1 MYRKML
7 LAVVVF
13 STAIPIVAQV
23 APEAKVRSIPLIVG
37 VGYSNY
43 YTDWS
48 GRLSGPSLW
57 IDWSIDQGPSYLK
70 GLAIEAEARDLNY
83 QRSGGVPNLRMDTAS
98 GGVIYTWGHF
108 HNFNPY
114 VKYLIGYG
122 SIDFTLQNYPNY
134 KHDSRTVYAPGGGL
148 DYRVSRGLL
157 VRGNYEYEFWPEF
170 INAHA
175 LNPQGLTLGVAY
187 DMGGHRAH

>member
-7 LAVVVF
+7 LAVVVV

-23 APEAKVRSIPLIVG
+23 APEAKVRSIPLTVG

-57 IDWSIDQGPSYLK
+57 INWSIDQGPSYLK
-70 GLAIEAEARDLNY
+70 GLGVEAEARDLNY
-83 QRSGGVPNLRMDTAS
+83 QRNGAVPNLRMDTAS

-108 HNFNPY
+108 RNFDPY

-122 SIDFTLQNYPNY
+122 SIDFTIAGSPSY
-134 KHDSRTVYAPGGGL
+134 KHDTRTVYAPGGGL
-148 DYRVSRGLL
+148 DYRVFRGLL
-157 VRGNYEYEFWPEF
+157 VRGNYEYQFWPDL
-170 INAHA
+170 IHGHA
-175 LNPQGLTLGVAY
+175 LNPQGFTLGVAY
-187 DMGGHRAH
+187 DMGDHRGR